1 MAKVSQPPPPIF
13 SEPEETIRAELFS
26 VERLEQ
32 HAESLAA
39 AQLVVTDPEEG
50 RPLIPRV
57 LENGRVLLE
66 YYRATAR
73 AIQHEQAITPAAE
86 WFVDNFYIVE
96 EQLREI
102 RDDLPPGFYR
112 KLPKLASGH
121 LEGFPRVF
129 GVAWA
134 FVAHND
140 SRFDPE
146 VLRRFVNAYQRVQPL
161 TIGELWAVAITLR
174 IVLVENLR
182 RVAERIVRSR
192 NARVEA
198 DILADRVLGTA
209 GQTAVSPASVLRRF
223 ENKPLERSFAVQ
235 LVQRLR
241 DLDPKVGPI
250 LVWLDERLAAQG
262 TTADE
267 IVRAEHQEQ
276 AAMSVTVRNII
287 TSMRLTSAFDWE
299 EFFESVSLVD
309 EVLRNSSN
317 FGEMDFA
324 TRDYYRHAIEDLSR
338 GSAHSEIEVAQRAA
352 QRAKR
357 SRAELH
363 GDGNPPD
370 ERKADPG
377 YYLISHGR
385 LEFERELGFQVA
397 WRRGVLRLYVRHA
410 VPGYLGTI
418 ALMTALILALPLAHA
433 RELHVSAPVLV
444 LLALLASVPASDLAI
459 ALINRVVADL
469 FGPRTLARLEL
480 RDGVPEDLRTVIVV
494 PTLLTSRDAIKEQ
507 VERLEIHYLAN
518 IDGDLRFALLTDWV
532 DAATETLPGDDELL
546 AAAASGIAGLNKA
559 HGPAPGGGARFLLF
573 HRKRTWNEREQKWMG
588 WERKRG
594 KLHELNQLLRG
605 STQTNFIPVAD
616 RAPESIP
623 GVRYVITL
631 DADTRLSRGTA
642 ARLVGTMA
650 HPLNRPQLS
659 AELGRVVDGYGV
671 VQPRVTP
678 SLPTDREGSLFQR
691 IFSGPSGID
700 PYASAVS
707 DVYQDLFHEGSYTG
721 KGIYDLDA
729 FEEVMAGKVK
739 ENTLLSHDLFEGI
752 FARAALATDIEL
764 FDEFPSHYEVAAARQ
779 HRWARGDWQL
789 LPWIFGRGG
798 LSKEEGRKISIP
810 AISRWKMIDNLRRTL
825 SAPCMLLLMVA
836 GWLIPQ
842 LSPWMW
848 TRFVL
853 ATIAIPSLIPFFVG
867 LNARLSGTSKRSH
880 FRDVLSD
887 LSLGASQIGLTLT
900 FIAYQA
906 WLMTD
911 ATVRTLVRL
920 LFTRRNLLQWVTAA
934 QARHAV
940 DLNLLATYGR
950 MVASVLVAFAVL
962 LTVAVARPQALWAA
976 IPFAALWVAAPAVA
990 RWVSI
995 PPPIED
1001 AEPISAADSRALRSI
1016 ARRTWRFFERFVTAD
1031 DRFLPPDN
1039 FQEDPKPVVAHRTS
1053 ATNIGLYLLSTLA
1066 ARDMGWLGALE
1077 VADRLEATLR
1087 TLGQLELYRGHF
1099 YNWYDTR
1106 RLVPLDPKYVSS
1118 VDSGNLAANLLVLGN
1133 GCREIVQEPFAAS
1146 RPFVG
1151 IADALQLLREAL
1163 EGIADTQRTHIVTRK
1178 QLANALDSLAA
1189 SLEPVPAGARDW
1201 AARFLEI
1208 QDHAQTV
1215 ADIAQALAQELG
1227 APPESELRVWADAA
1241 RASLES
1247 HARDARIMIPWLRL
1261 EPSEVVAMAE
1271 RPQEHAP
1278 DWVAIEPFFRH
1289 MPALVDVPDCCESA
1303 ARELATLRARLA
1315 ADSATNREILQ
1326 RIDALTLALNGSA
1339 RDASA
1344 LTRRL
1349 VAIAH
1354 SSQSMF
1360 DAMDFT
1366 FLFDN
1371 SRKLFSIGF
1380 RGTDGT
1386 LDDSCYDLLASE
1398 ARLASFIAIA
1408 KGDVPASHWFR
1419 LGRALTPV
1427 GRGLAL
1433 ISWSGS
1439 MFEYLMPALVMR
1451 SPANS
1456 MLSQTYEQVV
1466 ARQIEYGEERSVP
1479 WGISESAFNAR
1490 DMDFTYQYSGFGVP
1504 GLGLKRGLSE
1514 DLVIAPYAT
1523 ALAAMVDPAAAVQN
1537 FARLARAGAAGSYG
1551 FYESLDYTSSRLPE
1565 GKDVAVIR
1573 AFMAHHQGMSIIA
1586 LADVLNA
1593 GVMRDRFHSEPIVRA
1608 TELLLQER
1616 TPRDVLVARPR
1627 AEEVTAASKVREL
1640 IPPLVRRFSTPHDAI
1655 PRTQLLSNG
1664 RYSVM
1669 LTSAGSGYSR
1679 WRDLAITRW
1688 REDLTLDNWGQYIF
1702 LRDEQSGNVWSAGF
1716 QPAGIE
1722 ADEYEAIFFE
1732 DHAEIVRRDRS
1743 LTTALEVV
1751 ISSEDDAEV
1760 RRISLSN
1767 VGIRARDIQV
1777 TSYAELSLTSQA
1789 ADVAHPAFAKLFV
1802 ETEFVPDVS
1811 ALIATRRK
1819 RSEDETSVWVAHV
1832 LVTDAETVGELQFE
1846 TDRARFVGRTRT
1858 LRDPVSVMDGR
1869 PLSNTVGSVLDPILS
1884 LRRTVRVPPG
1894 GTVHLIFSTIAAG
1907 TREEALDLADKYRD
1921 ARTFERTHTLAWTQ
1935 AQVQLHHLGITS
1947 EEALLFQRLANA
1959 VLYVDPSLRPTA
1971 DVLARSSL
1979 DISTLWAQGIS
1990 GDLPIILARID
2001 DPDDVDIIR
2010 QMLRAHEYWRMKQL
2024 SADVVIINEK
2034 AASYV
2039 QELQDS
2045 LEALVRGSQLRLS
2058 PDSGGVSGKIFLL
2071 RGDLLTPE
2079 ARTQLQAVAR
2089 AVLLSR
2095 RGTLAE
2101 QIVRSQ
2107 YPEPVERALARPAR
2121 GAKSPDARLPQQSL
2135 QFFNGLGGFA
2145 DRGREYVISLN
2156 EGLRT
2161 PEPWVNVIANPSFGF
2176 LVSESG
2182 SGFTWSL
2189 NSHENQLTSWSN
2201 DHIFDTPAE
2210 AIYIRDE
2217 ATGEVWTPTALPVRD
2232 ETAGYQARHGQ
2243 GFSRFLHGSRGV
2255 ALELLQFVPVEDPI
2269 KISRLTVRNDT
2280 DRVRRLSVT
2289 AYAEWVLGSS
2299 RSASAPYIITEVEP
2313 QSKAILARSAWS
2325 GEFGGRIAFADLRGQ
2340 QTSFSG
2346 DRTEFFGRN
2355 GTADRPAAL
2364 ERGVPLSGKVGP
2376 GLDPCAALQTTI
2388 ELRPGARVEVV
2399 FFLGQTENRDQ
2410 ARDLLMRYRTADL
2423 DKVFGE
2429 VTRRWDEILDTV
2441 KVSTP
2446 DPSMD
2451 VLLNR
2456 WLLYQTLSCRV
2467 WARAG
2472 FYQVSGAYGFRD
2484 QLQDV
2489 MALNISKRG
2498 VTREQLLRAAAHQF
2512 LEGDVQHWWHPP
2524 SGRGIRTRM
2533 SDDLLWLPY
2542 VAIRFI
2548 EATGDMT
2555 VLEESVPFI
2564 EGDQLAEGQKES
2576 YFQPRVSETRATLF
2590 EHCARAIDRSLG
2602 VGGHGLPLMGTGDWN
2617 DGMNRVGQ
2625 DGKGESVWLGWFLH
2639 AVLWEFAKL
2648 ADGRGEHQR
2657 AETWR
2662 LHVSSLKA
2670 ALERDGWDGE
2680 WYRRAYF
2687 DDGTPLG
2694 SAQNSE
2700 CRIDAIAQSWAI
2712 LSSAADPGRGA
2723 RAMAAVD
2730 QQLIRR
2736 PDGLILLLSP
2746 PFNHPDHDPGYIKGY
2761 LPGIRENGGQ
2771 YTHAATWT
2779 LMAFAELGDGDKA
2792 AELFRMMNP
2801 INRADTRANVQ
2812 RYKVEPYVVAGDIYA
2827 EAPHIGRG
2835 GWTWYTGS
2843 AGWLYRAGI
2852 EAILGFRVRGTL
2864 LSIDP
2869 CIPRMWPGYSMEFRY
2884 HSSIYKITVEN
2895 PSGVARG
2902 VALTELDGKLLA
2914 GSAPIHLVDDG
2925 AVHQLRIVL
2934 G

>member
-146 VLRRFVNAYQRVQPL
+146 VLRRFVSAYQRVQPL

-418 ALMTALILALPLAHA
+418 ALLTALILALPLAHA
-433 RELHVSAPVLV
+433 RELHVSAPILV

-650 HPLNRPQLS
+650 HPLNRPQFS

-798 LSKEEGRKISIP
+798 LSKEERRKISIP

-825 SAPCMLLLMVA
+825 SAPCMLLLMVG

-842 LSPWMW
+842 VSPWMW

-911 ATVRTLVRL
+911 AIVRTLVRL

-976 IPFAALWVAAPAVA
+976 IPLAALWVAAPAVA

-995 PPPIED
+995 PPPVDD

-1039 FQEDPKPVVAHRTS
+1039 FQEDPKPVIAHRTS

-1146 RPFVG
+1146 RPFIGV
-1151 IADALQLLREAL
+1151 ADALQLLREAL

-1227 APPESELRVWADAA
+1227 ARPESELRVWADAA

-1271 RPQEHAP
+1271 RPQEQAP
-1278 DWVAIEPFFRH
+1278 DWVAIEPH
-1289 MPALVDVPDCCESA
+1289 
-1303 ARELATLRARLA
+1303 
-1315 ADSATNREILQ
+1315 
-1326 RIDALTLALNGSA
+1326 
-1339 RDASA
+1339 
-1344 LTRRL
+1344 
-1349 VAIAH
+1349 
-1354 SSQSMF
+1354 
-1360 DAMDFT
+1360 
-1366 FLFDN
+1366 
-1371 SRKLFSIGF
+1371 
-1380 RGTDGT
+1380 
-1386 LDDSCYDLLASE
+1386 
-1398 ARLASFIAIA
+1398 
-1408 KGDVPASHWFR
+1408 
-1419 LGRALTPV
+1419 
-1427 GRGLAL
+1427 
-1433 ISWSGS
+1433 
-1439 MFEYLMPALVMR
+1439 
-1451 SPANS
+1451 
-1456 MLSQTYEQVV
+1456 
-1466 ARQIEYGEERSVP
+1466 
-1479 WGISESAFNAR
+1479 
-1490 DMDFTYQYSGFGVP
+1490 
-1504 GLGLKRGLSE
+1504 
-1514 DLVIAPYAT
+1514 
-1523 ALAAMVDPAAAVQN
+1523 
-1537 FARLARAGAAGSYG
+1537 ARAGGCSG
-1551 FYESLDYTSSRLPE
+1551 
-1565 GKDVAVIR
+1565 
-1573 AFMAHHQGMSIIA
+1573 
-1586 LADVLNA
+1586 
-1593 GVMRDRFHSEPIVRA
+1593 
-1608 TELLLQER
+1608 LL
-1616 TPRDVLVARPR
+1616 
-1627 AEEVTAASKVREL
+1627 
-1640 IPPLVRRFSTPHDAI
+1640 
-1655 PRTQLLSNG
+1655 
-1664 RYSVM
+1664 
-1669 LTSAGSGYSR
+1669 
-1679 WRDLAITRW
+1679 
-1688 REDLTLDNWGQYIF
+1688 
-1702 LRDEQSGNVWSAGF
+1702 
-1716 QPAGIE
+1716 
-1722 ADEYEAIFFE
+1722 
-1732 DHAEIVRRDRS
+1732 
-1743 LTTALEVV
+1743 
-1751 ISSEDDAEV
+1751 
-1760 RRISLSN
+1760 
-1767 VGIRARDIQV
+1767 
-1777 TSYAELSLTSQA
+1777 
-1789 ADVAHPAFAKLFV
+1789 
-1802 ETEFVPDVS
+1802 
-1811 ALIATRRK
+1811 
-1819 RSEDETSVWVAHV
+1819 
-1832 LVTDAETVGELQFE
+1832 
-1846 TDRARFVGRTRT
+1846 
-1858 LRDPVSVMDGR
+1858 
-1869 PLSNTVGSVLDPILS
+1869 
-1884 LRRTVRVPPG
+1884 
-1894 GTVHLIFSTIAAG
+1894 
-1907 TREEALDLADKYRD
+1907 
-1921 ARTFERTHTLAWTQ
+1921 
-1935 AQVQLHHLGITS
+1935 
-1947 EEALLFQRLANA
+1947 
-1959 VLYVDPSLRPTA
+1959 
-1971 DVLARSSL
+1971 
-1979 DISTLWAQGIS
+1979 
-1990 GDLPIILARID
+1990 
-2001 DPDDVDIIR
+2001 
-2010 QMLRAHEYWRMKQL
+2010 
-2024 SADVVIINEK
+2024 
-2034 AASYV
+2034 
-2039 QELQDS
+2039 
-2045 LEALVRGSQLRLS
+2045 
-2058 PDSGGVSGKIFLL
+2058 
-2071 RGDLLTPE
+2071 
-2079 ARTQLQAVAR
+2079 
-2089 AVLLSR
+2089 
-2095 RGTLAE
+2095 
-2101 QIVRSQ
+2101 
-2107 YPEPVERALARPAR
+2107 
-2121 GAKSPDARLPQQSL
+2121 
-2135 QFFNGLGGFA
+2135 
-2145 DRGREYVISLN
+2145 
-2156 EGLRT
+2156 
-2161 PEPWVNVIANPSFGF
+2161 
-2176 LVSESG
+2176 
-2182 SGFTWSL
+2182 
-2189 NSHENQLTSWSN
+2189 
-2201 DHIFDTPAE
+2201 
-2210 AIYIRDE
+2210 
-2217 ATGEVWTPTALPVRD
+2217 
-2232 ETAGYQARHGQ
+2232 
-2243 GFSRFLHGSRGV
+2243 
-2255 ALELLQFVPVEDPI
+2255 
-2269 KISRLTVRNDT
+2269 
-2280 DRVRRLSVT
+2280 
-2289 AYAEWVLGSS
+2289 
-2299 RSASAPYIITEVEP
+2299 
-2313 QSKAILARSAWS
+2313 
-2325 GEFGGRIAFADLRGQ
+2325 
-2340 QTSFSG
+2340 
-2346 DRTEFFGRN
+2346 
-2355 GTADRPAAL
+2355 
-2364 ERGVPLSGKVGP
+2364 
-2376 GLDPCAALQTTI
+2376 
-2388 ELRPGARVEVV
+2388 
-2399 FFLGQTENRDQ
+2399 
-2410 ARDLLMRYRTADL
+2410 
-2423 DKVFGE
+2423 
-2429 VTRRWDEILDTV
+2429 
-2441 KVSTP
+2441 
-2446 DPSMD
+2446 
-2451 VLLNR
+2451 
-2456 WLLYQTLSCRV
+2456 
-2467 WARAG
+2467 
-2472 FYQVSGAYGFRD
+2472 
-2484 QLQDV
+2484 
-2489 MALNISKRG
+2489 
-2498 VTREQLLRAAAHQF
+2498 
-2512 LEGDVQHWWHPP
+2512 
-2524 SGRGIRTRM
+2524 
-2533 SDDLLWLPY
+2533 
-2542 VAIRFI
+2542 
-2548 EATGDMT
+2548 
-2555 VLEESVPFI
+2555 
-2564 EGDQLAEGQKES
+2564 
-2576 YFQPRVSETRATLF
+2576 
-2590 EHCARAIDRSLG
+2590 
-2602 VGGHGLPLMGTGDWN
+2602 
-2617 DGMNRVGQ
+2617 
-2625 DGKGESVWLGWFLH
+2625 
-2639 AVLWEFAKL
+2639 
-2648 ADGRGEHQR
+2648 
-2657 AETWR
+2657 
-2662 LHVSSLKA
+2662 
-2670 ALERDGWDGE
+2670 
-2680 WYRRAYF
+2680 
-2687 DDGTPLG
+2687 
-2694 SAQNSE
+2694 
-2700 CRIDAIAQSWAI
+2700 
-2712 LSSAADPGRGA
+2712 
-2723 RAMAAVD
+2723 
-2730 QQLIRR
+2730 
-2736 PDGLILLLSP
+2736 
-2746 PFNHPDHDPGYIKGY
+2746 
-2761 LPGIRENGGQ
+2761 
-2771 YTHAATWT
+2771 
-2779 LMAFAELGDGDKA
+2779 
-2792 AELFRMMNP
+2792 
-2801 INRADTRANVQ
+2801 
-2812 RYKVEPYVVAGDIYA
+2812 
-2827 EAPHIGRG
+2827 
-2835 GWTWYTGS
+2835 
-2843 AGWLYRAGI
+2843 
-2852 EAILGFRVRGTL
+2852 
-2864 LSIDP
+2864 
-2869 CIPRMWPGYSMEFRY
+2869 
-2884 HSSIYKITVEN
+2884 
-2895 PSGVARG
+2895 
-2902 VALTELDGKLLA
+2902 
-2914 GSAPIHLVDDG
+2914 
-2925 AVHQLRIVL
+2925 
-2934 G
+2934 

>member
-1 MAKVSQPPPPIF
+1 MAKPAQPPPPIF
-13 SEPEETIRAELFS
+13 TEPEETIRAELFS

-146 VLRRFVNAYQRVQPL
+146 VLRRFVSAYQRVQPL

-309 EVLRNSSN
+309 EVLRSGSN

-338 GSAHSEIEVAQRAA
+338 GSAHSEIEVAQRAV

-363 GDGNPPD
+363 GDGHPPD

-377 YYLISHGR
+377 YYLISRGR

-397 WRRGVLRLYVRHA
+397 WRRGVLRVYVRHA

-433 RELHVSAPVLV
+433 RELHVSAAILV
-444 LLALLASVPASDLAI
+444 LFALLASVPASDLAI

-480 RDGVPEDLRTVIVV
+480 RDGVPQDLRTIIVV

-532 DAATETLPGDDELL
+532 DAVTESLPGDDELL

-559 HGPAPGGGARFLLF
+559 HGPAPGGGARFFLF

-650 HPLNRPQLS
+650 HPLNRPQFS

-700 PYASAVS
+700 PYSAAVS

-729 FEEVMAGKVK
+729 FEEAMAGKTK

-752 FARAALATDIEL
+752 FAHAALASDIEL

-789 LPWIFGRGG
+789 LPWIFGHGG
-798 LSKEEGRKISIP
+798 LSKEERRKVSIP
-810 AISRWKMIDNLRRTL
+810 AISRWKMLDNLRRTL

-842 LSPWMW
+842 VSPWMW

-887 LSLGASQIGLTLT
+887 LSLGASQIGLTVT

-911 ATVRTLVRL
+911 AIGRTLVRL

-940 DLNLLATYGR
+940 DLKLLATYGR
-950 MVASVLVAFAVL
+950 MVASVLVACAVL

-976 IPFAALWVAAPAVA
+976 IPFAALWIAAPAVA
-990 RWVSI
+990 HWISV
-995 PPPIED
+995 PPPLED
-1001 AEPISAADSRALRSI
+1001 VEPISAADARALRSI
-1016 ARRTWRFFERFVTAD
+1016 ARRTWRFFEKFVTAD

-1053 ATNIGLYLLSTLA
+1053 PTNIGLYLLSTLA
-1066 ARDMGWLGALE
+1066 ARDMGWLGVQEA
-1077 VADRLEATLR
+1077 ADRLEATMQ

-1133 GCREIVQEPFAAS
+1133 GCREIIQEPFAAS
-1146 RPFVG
+1146 RPFIGV
-1151 IADALQLLREAL
+1151 ADALQLLREAL
-1163 EGIADTQRTHIVTRK
+1163 EDIADTQRTHIVTRK

-1189 SLEPVPAGARDW
+1189 LLEPVPASARDW

-1208 QDHAQTV
+1208 QEQAQTV

-1227 APPESELRVWADAA
+1227 APADSELRVWADAA
-1241 RASLES
+1241 RAGLES

-1261 EPSEVVAMAE
+1261 EPSEVLAIAE
-1271 RPQEHAP
+1271 RPQERAP
-1278 DWVAIEPFFRH
+1278 DWVAIEPFFRR
-1289 MPALVDVPDCCESA
+1289 MPALVDVPDCCESGV
-1303 ARELATLRARLA
+1303 RELAALRARLA
-1315 ADSATNREILQ
+1315 TDSVTNREILR
-1326 RIDALTLALNGSA
+1326 RIDALTLALDGSA

-1349 VAIAH
+1349 VNIAH
-1354 SSQSMF
+1354 SCQSMF

-1386 LDDSCYDLLASE
+1386 LDGNCYDLLASE

-1466 ARQIEYGEERSVP
+1466 VRQIEYGEERSVP

-1523 ALAAMVDPAAAVQN
+1523 ALAAMIDPAAAVQN

-1573 AFMAHHQGMSIIA
+1573 AFMAHHQGMSIVA

-1593 GVMRDRFHSEPIVRA
+1593 GVMRDRFHAEPIVRA

-1640 IPPLVRRFSTPHDAI
+1640 VPPLVRRFSTPHDAT

-1688 REDLTLDNWGQYIF
+1688 REDLTFDNWGQYIF

-1751 ISSEDDAEV
+1751 VSSEDDAEV

-1777 TSYAELSLTSQA
+1777 TSYAELSLTPQA

-1802 ETEFVPDVS
+1802 ETEFVPDV
-1811 ALIATRRK
+1811 
-1819 RSEDETSVWVAHV
+1819 E
-1832 LVTDAETVGELQFE
+1832 
-1846 TDRARFVGRTRT
+1846 RA
-1858 LRDPVSVMDGR
+1858 DSHAP
-1869 PLSNTVGSVLDPILS
+1869 
-1884 LRRTVRVPPG
+1884 
-1894 GTVHLIFSTIAAG
+1894 
-1907 TREEALDLADKYRD
+1907 EAL
-1921 ARTFERTHTLAWTQ
+1921 
-1935 AQVQLHHLGITS
+1935 
-1947 EEALLFQRLANA
+1947 
-1959 VLYVDPSLRPTA
+1959 
-1971 DVLARSSL
+1971 
-1979 DISTLWAQGIS
+1979 
-1990 GDLPIILARID
+1990 
-2001 DPDDVDIIR
+2001 
-2010 QMLRAHEYWRMKQL
+2010 
-2024 SADVVIINEK
+2024 
-2034 AASYV
+2034 
-2039 QELQDS
+2039 
-2045 LEALVRGSQLRLS
+2045 
-2058 PDSGGVSGKIFLL
+2058 
-2071 RGDLLTPE
+2071 
-2079 ARTQLQAVAR
+2079 
-2089 AVLLSR
+2089 
-2095 RGTLAE
+2095 
-2101 QIVRSQ
+2101 
-2107 YPEPVERALARPAR
+2107 
-2121 GAKSPDARLPQQSL
+2121 
-2135 QFFNGLGGFA
+2135 
-2145 DRGREYVISLN
+2145 
-2156 EGLRT
+2156 
-2161 PEPWVNVIANPSFGF
+2161 
-2176 LVSESG
+2176 
-2182 SGFTWSL
+2182 
-2189 NSHENQLTSWSN
+2189 
-2201 DHIFDTPAE
+2201 
-2210 AIYIRDE
+2210 
-2217 ATGEVWTPTALPVRD
+2217 
-2232 ETAGYQARHGQ
+2232 
-2243 GFSRFLHGSRGV
+2243 
-2255 ALELLQFVPVEDPI
+2255 
-2269 KISRLTVRNDT
+2269 
-2280 DRVRRLSVT
+2280 
-2289 AYAEWVLGSS
+2289 
-2299 RSASAPYIITEVEP
+2299 
-2313 QSKAILARSAWS
+2313 
-2325 GEFGGRIAFADLRGQ
+2325 
-2340 QTSFSG
+2340 
-2346 DRTEFFGRN
+2346 
-2355 GTADRPAAL
+2355 
-2364 ERGVPLSGKVGP
+2364 
-2376 GLDPCAALQTTI
+2376 
-2388 ELRPGARVEVV
+2388 
-2399 FFLGQTENRDQ
+2399 
-2410 ARDLLMRYRTADL
+2410 
-2423 DKVFGE
+2423 
-2429 VTRRWDEILDTV
+2429 
-2441 KVSTP
+2441 
-2446 DPSMD
+2446 
-2451 VLLNR
+2451 
-2456 WLLYQTLSCRV
+2456 
-2467 WARAG
+2467 
-2472 FYQVSGAYGFRD
+2472 
-2484 QLQDV
+2484 
-2489 MALNISKRG
+2489 
-2498 VTREQLLRAAAHQF
+2498 
-2512 LEGDVQHWWHPP
+2512 
-2524 SGRGIRTRM
+2524 
-2533 SDDLLWLPY
+2533 
-2542 VAIRFI
+2542 
-2548 EATGDMT
+2548 
-2555 VLEESVPFI
+2555 
-2564 EGDQLAEGQKES
+2564 
-2576 YFQPRVSETRATLF
+2576 
-2590 EHCARAIDRSLG
+2590 
-2602 VGGHGLPLMGTGDWN
+2602 
-2617 DGMNRVGQ
+2617 
-2625 DGKGESVWLGWFLH
+2625 
-2639 AVLWEFAKL
+2639 
-2648 ADGRGEHQR
+2648 
-2657 AETWR
+2657 
-2662 LHVSSLKA
+2662 
-2670 ALERDGWDGE
+2670 
-2680 WYRRAYF
+2680 
-2687 DDGTPLG
+2687 
-2694 SAQNSE
+2694 
-2700 CRIDAIAQSWAI
+2700 
-2712 LSSAADPGRGA
+2712 
-2723 RAMAAVD
+2723 
-2730 QQLIRR
+2730 
-2736 PDGLILLLSP
+2736 
-2746 PFNHPDHDPGYIKGY
+2746 
-2761 LPGIRENGGQ
+2761 
-2771 YTHAATWT
+2771 
-2779 LMAFAELGDGDKA
+2779 
-2792 AELFRMMNP
+2792 
-2801 INRADTRANVQ
+2801 
-2812 RYKVEPYVVAGDIYA
+2812 
-2827 EAPHIGRG
+2827 
-2835 GWTWYTGS
+2835 
-2843 AGWLYRAGI
+2843 
-2852 EAILGFRVRGTL
+2852 
-2864 LSIDP
+2864 
-2869 CIPRMWPGYSMEFRY
+2869 
-2884 HSSIYKITVEN
+2884 
-2895 PSGVARG
+2895 
-2902 VALTELDGKLLA
+2902 
-2914 GSAPIHLVDDG
+2914 
-2925 AVHQLRIVL
+2925 
-2934 G
+2934 

>member
-1 MAKVSQPPPPIF
+1 MAKPVQAPPPIF

-86 WFVDNFYIVE
+86 WFVDNFFIVE

-146 VLRRFVNAYQRVQPL
+146 VLRRFVSAYQRVQPL

-209 GQTAVSPASVLRRF
+209 GQTAVSPAAVLRRF

-309 EVLRNSSN
+309 EVLRSGSN

-338 GSAHSEIEVAQRAA
+338 GSGRSEIEVAQRAV

-363 GDGNPPD
+363 GDGHPPD

-377 YYLISHGR
+377 YYLISRGR
-385 LEFERELGFQVA
+385 LDFERELGFHVA
-397 WRRGVLRLYVRHA
+397 WRRGVLRLYVRAA

-418 ALMTALILALPLAHA
+418 AVMTALILALPLAHA
-433 RELHVSAPVLV
+433 RELHVSASILA
-444 LLALLASVPASDLAI
+444 LFALLASVPASDLAI
-459 ALINRVVADL
+459 ALINRIVADL
-469 FGPRTLARLEL
+469 LGPRTLARLEL
-480 RDGVPEDLRTVIVV
+480 RDGVPEELRTIIVV
-494 PTLLTSRDAIKEQ
+494 PTLLTSQDSIKEQ

-546 AAAASGIAGLNKA
+546 AAAASGIASLNNA
-559 HGPAPGGGARFLLF
+559 HGPARDGGARFFLF

-594 KLHELNQLLRG
+594 KLHELNRLLRG
-605 STQTNFIPVAD
+605 STETNFIPVAGH
-616 RAPESIP
+616 APESIP

-650 HPLNRPQLS
+650 HPLNRPQFS
-659 AELGRVVDGYGV
+659 ARLGRVVDGYGV

-678 SLPTDREGSLFQR
+678 SLPTDREGTLFQR
-691 IFSGPSGID
+691 VFSGPSGID
-700 PYASAVS
+700 PYSAAVS

-729 FEEVMAGKVK
+729 FEEAMAGKTK

-752 FARAALATDIEL
+752 FARAALASDIEL

-798 LSKEEGRKISIP
+798 LSKEERRKLSIP
-810 AISRWKMIDNLRRTL
+810 AISRWKMVDNLRRTL
-825 SAPCMLLLMVA
+825 SAPCTLLLLVA
-836 GWLIPQ
+836 GWLTPQ
-842 LSPWMW
+842 VSPWMW
-848 TRFVL
+848 TRFIL
-853 ATIAIPSLIPFFVG
+853 AIIAIPALIPFLVG

-887 LSLGASQIGLTLT
+887 LSLGASQIGLTVT

-911 ATVRTLVRL
+911 AILRTLVRL
-920 LFTRRNLLQWVTAA
+920 FFTRRNLLQWVTAA

-940 DLNLLATYGR
+940 DLKVLATYGR

-962 LTVAVARPQALWAA
+962 LIVTVARPQALWAA
-976 IPFAALWVAAPAVA
+976 IPFTVLWIAAPAVA
-990 RWVSI
+990 RWISV
-995 PPPIED
+995 PPPLED
-1001 AEPISAADSRALRSI
+1001 VEPISAANGSALRSI
-1016 ARRTWRFFERFVTAD
+1016 SRRTWRFFERFVTAD

-1053 ATNIGLYLLSTLA
+1053 PTNIGLYLLSTLA
-1066 ARDMGWLGALE
+1066 ARDMGWVGAQE
-1077 VADRLEATLR
+1077 VADRLEATLQ

-1099 YNWYDTR
+1099 FNWYDTR
-1106 RLVPLDPKYVSS
+1106 RLVPLDPKYVST

-1133 GCREIVQEPFAAS
+1133 GCREIIREPFAAS
-1146 RPFVG
+1146 RPFAGV
-1151 IADALQLLREAL
+1151 ADALQLLREAL
-1163 EGIADTQRTHIVTRK
+1163 EDIADTQRTHIVTRK

-1189 SLEPVPAGARDW
+1189 ALDPVPASARDW

-1208 QDHAQTV
+1208 QARAQTV

-1247 HARDARIMIPWLRL
+1247 HARDARIVIPWLRL
-1261 EPSEVVAMAE
+1261 EPSEVLAMAE
-1271 RPQEHAP
+1271 RPQEQAL

-1303 ARELATLRARLA
+1303 VRELAALRASLA
-1315 ADSATNREILQ
+1315 GDSATNREVLQ
-1326 RIDALTLALNGSA
+1326 RIDALTTALNGAA

-1344 LTRRL
+1344 LTRRM

-1354 SSQSMF
+1354 ASQSMF

-1386 LDDSCYDLLASE
+1386 LDDNCYDLLASE

-1523 ALAAMVDPAAAVQN
+1523 ALAAMIDPAAAVQN
-1537 FARLARAGAAGSYG
+1537 FARLTRAGAAGGYG

-1573 AFMAHHQGMSIIA
+1573 AFMAHHQGMSIVA

-1593 GVMRDRFHSEPIVRA
+1593 GVMRDRFHAEPIVRA

-1688 REDLTLDNWGQYIF
+1688 REDLTFDNWGQYIY
-1702 LRDEQSGNVWSAGF
+1702 LRDEQSGNVWSAGY

-1722 ADEYEAIFFE
+1722 ADEY
-1732 DHAEIVRRDRS
+1732 
-1743 LTTALEVV
+1743 
-1751 ISSEDDAEV
+1751 
-1760 RRISLSN
+1760 
-1767 VGIRARDIQV
+1767 
-1777 TSYAELSLTSQA
+1777 
-1789 ADVAHPAFAKLFV
+1789 
-1802 ETEFVPDVS
+1802 
-1811 ALIATRRK
+1811 
-1819 RSEDETSVWVAHV
+1819 
-1832 LVTDAETVGELQFE
+1832 
-1846 TDRARFVGRTRT
+1846 
-1858 LRDPVSVMDGR
+1858 
-1869 PLSNTVGSVLDPILS
+1869 
-1884 LRRTVRVPPG
+1884 
-1894 GTVHLIFSTIAAG
+1894 
-1907 TREEALDLADKYRD
+1907 
-1921 ARTFERTHTLAWTQ
+1921 
-1935 AQVQLHHLGITS
+1935 
-1947 EEALLFQRLANA
+1947 
-1959 VLYVDPSLRPTA
+1959 
-1971 DVLARSSL
+1971 
-1979 DISTLWAQGIS
+1979 
-1990 GDLPIILARID
+1990 
-2001 DPDDVDIIR
+2001 
-2010 QMLRAHEYWRMKQL
+2010 
-2024 SADVVIINEK
+2024 
-2034 AASYV
+2034 
-2039 QELQDS
+2039 
-2045 LEALVRGSQLRLS
+2045 
-2058 PDSGGVSGKIFLL
+2058 
-2071 RGDLLTPE
+2071 
-2079 ARTQLQAVAR
+2079 
-2089 AVLLSR
+2089 
-2095 RGTLAE
+2095 
-2101 QIVRSQ
+2101 
-2107 YPEPVERALARPAR
+2107 
-2121 GAKSPDARLPQQSL
+2121 
-2135 QFFNGLGGFA
+2135 
-2145 DRGREYVISLN
+2145 
-2156 EGLRT
+2156 
-2161 PEPWVNVIANPSFGF
+2161 
-2176 LVSESG
+2176 
-2182 SGFTWSL
+2182 
-2189 NSHENQLTSWSN
+2189 
-2201 DHIFDTPAE
+2201 
-2210 AIYIRDE
+2210 
-2217 ATGEVWTPTALPVRD
+2217 
-2232 ETAGYQARHGQ
+2232 
-2243 GFSRFLHGSRGV
+2243 
-2255 ALELLQFVPVEDPI
+2255 
-2269 KISRLTVRNDT
+2269 
-2280 DRVRRLSVT
+2280 
-2289 AYAEWVLGSS
+2289 
-2299 RSASAPYIITEVEP
+2299 
-2313 QSKAILARSAWS
+2313 
-2325 GEFGGRIAFADLRGQ
+2325 
-2340 QTSFSG
+2340 
-2346 DRTEFFGRN
+2346 
-2355 GTADRPAAL
+2355 
-2364 ERGVPLSGKVGP
+2364 
-2376 GLDPCAALQTTI
+2376 
-2388 ELRPGARVEVV
+2388 
-2399 FFLGQTENRDQ
+2399 
-2410 ARDLLMRYRTADL
+2410 
-2423 DKVFGE
+2423 
-2429 VTRRWDEILDTV
+2429 
-2441 KVSTP
+2441 
-2446 DPSMD
+2446 
-2451 VLLNR
+2451 
-2456 WLLYQTLSCRV
+2456 
-2467 WARAG
+2467 
-2472 FYQVSGAYGFRD
+2472 
-2484 QLQDV
+2484 
-2489 MALNISKRG
+2489 
-2498 VTREQLLRAAAHQF
+2498 
-2512 LEGDVQHWWHPP
+2512 
-2524 SGRGIRTRM
+2524 
-2533 SDDLLWLPY
+2533 
-2542 VAIRFI
+2542 
-2548 EATGDMT
+2548 
-2555 VLEESVPFI
+2555 
-2564 EGDQLAEGQKES
+2564 
-2576 YFQPRVSETRATLF
+2576 
-2590 EHCARAIDRSLG
+2590 
-2602 VGGHGLPLMGTGDWN
+2602 
-2617 DGMNRVGQ
+2617 
-2625 DGKGESVWLGWFLH
+2625 
-2639 AVLWEFAKL
+2639 
-2648 ADGRGEHQR
+2648 
-2657 AETWR
+2657 
-2662 LHVSSLKA
+2662 
-2670 ALERDGWDGE
+2670 
-2680 WYRRAYF
+2680 
-2687 DDGTPLG
+2687 
-2694 SAQNSE
+2694 
-2700 CRIDAIAQSWAI
+2700 
-2712 LSSAADPGRGA
+2712 
-2723 RAMAAVD
+2723 
-2730 QQLIRR
+2730 
-2736 PDGLILLLSP
+2736 
-2746 PFNHPDHDPGYIKGY
+2746 
-2761 LPGIRENGGQ
+2761 
-2771 YTHAATWT
+2771 
-2779 LMAFAELGDGDKA
+2779 
-2792 AELFRMMNP
+2792 
-2801 INRADTRANVQ
+2801 
-2812 RYKVEPYVVAGDIYA
+2812 
-2827 EAPHIGRG
+2827 
-2835 GWTWYTGS
+2835 
-2843 AGWLYRAGI
+2843 
-2852 EAILGFRVRGTL
+2852 
-2864 LSIDP
+2864 
-2869 CIPRMWPGYSMEFRY
+2869 
-2884 HSSIYKITVEN
+2884 
-2895 PSGVARG
+2895 
-2902 VALTELDGKLLA
+2902 
-2914 GSAPIHLVDDG
+2914 
-2925 AVHQLRIVL
+2925 
-2934 G
+2934 